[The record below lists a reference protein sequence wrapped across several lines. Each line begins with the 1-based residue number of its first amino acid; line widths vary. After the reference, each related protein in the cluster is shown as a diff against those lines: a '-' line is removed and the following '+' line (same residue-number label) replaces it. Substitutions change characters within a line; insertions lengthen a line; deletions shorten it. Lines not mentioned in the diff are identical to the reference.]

1 MEAVKVFVLTVI
13 VFGVLIFV
21 HELGHFLACRIFGV
35 KVNEF
40 AIGMGPKL
48 ISFKGKKSSTVY
60 SIRVLPIGGFNNIE
74 EEIPGQKSGKES
86 GEEDIH
92 GEAFPFG
99 NPESDTTAVT
109 AEIKKGQYAFS
120 SRPVWQRMI
129 IIVAGAAMNLLLG
142 FLLMTIVVLRTDNYA
157 STTIYSFYDVESG
170 AEISE
175 FSGLKSGDEILK
187 VGKRRVHTGDELV
200 YAVFADGAQN
210 LDITVLRDGQKIVIE
225 DVTFPTGNEA
235 GIIYGIRNFIVYAE
249 EKNFVNTVKQAY
261 FGSISSMTQV
271 FDSLKGLI
279 TGKYGIQH
287 ISGPIGI
294 GEVIGQAAKLG
305 IDSLLMISVLLS
317 MNLGIFNLLPIPGL
331 DGGKFVF
338 LAIEGIRRKPLP
350 RQIEENATMVGMMLL
365 FALIIVVAFKDIF
378 TLAR

>member
-99 NPESDTTAVT
+99 NPESDPTAVI
-109 AEIKKGQYAFS
+109 AEIKKGQYTFS

-235 GIIYGIRNFIVYAE
+235 GIVYGIRNFIVYAE

-261 FGSISSMTQV
+261 FGSISSMTQF

>member
-99 NPESDTTAVT
+99 NPESDPTEVT
-109 AEIKKGQYAFS
+109 AEIKKGQYTFS

-235 GIIYGIRNFIVYAE
+235 GIVYGIRNFIVYAE

-261 FGSISSMTQV
+261 FGSISSMTQF